1 MIIFLFNIFHITLQF
16 IQSFTSENNPSD
28 ISLEYKCFNL
38 NFFLIFLYLL
48 QGSPFKEDR
57 CCLQVPEKLLLLTL
71 PIAGTWLLY
80 VFFITNTSHTLCF
93 IHSRPICI
101 ESPGVTRLLRDLGT
115 TLGSI
120 TARHIY
126 KSRGRFSRI

>member
-1 MIIFLFNIFHITLQF
+1 M
-16 IQSFTSENNPSD
+16 
-28 ISLEYKCFNL
+28 
-38 NFFLIFLYLL
+38 
-48 QGSPFKEDR
+48 
-57 CCLQVPEKLLLLTL
+57 PEKLLLPKL

-80 VFFITNTSHTLCF
+80 VFFITNPSHTLCF

-101 ESPGVTRLLRDLGT
+101 ESPGVTRSLRDLGT

-126 KSRGRFSRI
+126 TNPEVAFQESKLCGERQKFICACQTNTLYLKFSPRIKTCSVTLSVKIRRQMTEFRSTF